1 MQLKLPPVP
10 ENKKTDRDKM
20 NRDIRFFLNLQIL
33 ADELIEQYQDI
44 KFYRGQYAQT
54 LEGVYFYNSSRE
66 LLSRF
71 VYILKEK
78 DLQSIFPEQHCSLI
92 VLGDIP

>member
-44 KFYRGQYAQT
+44 KFYRGQEVPR
-54 LEGVYFYNSSRE
+54 L
-66 LLSRF
+66 
-71 VYILKEK
+71 
-78 DLQSIFPEQHCSLI
+78 
-92 VLGDIP
+92 

>member
-44 KFYRGQYAQT
+44 KFYRGQDAQT
-54 LEGVYFYNSSRE
+54 LEGVYFYNSSRAVSYTH
-66 LLSRF
+66 LTLPTIRL
-71 VYILKEK
+71 V
-78 DLQSIFPEQHCSLI
+78 
-92 VLGDIP
+92 